1 MPPFPTHDLL
11 ADFGELRHRLSLIL
25 EDESRASRADLVDA
39 FLLACGLNQIL
50 EDYMGDGG
58 AMLAAAARVVRD
70 GAPRGL
76 NRLSRPLGGTAR
88 WMQRRR
94 DGAPWCCA

>member
-11 ADFGELRHRLSLIL
+11 ADFGELRGRLNLIVA
-25 EDESRASRADLVDA
+25 DEPRSPGADLADA

-50 EDYMGDGG
+50 EDYMGEGG
-58 AMLAAAARVVRD
+58 ATLAAAARVVRN

-76 NRLSRPLGGTAR
+76 DQLSRPLAAAAVR
-88 WMQRRR
+88 
-94 DGAPWCCA
+94 